1 MSTGCVVVLGEIGP
15 FSATLAQDGV
25 VECDQAGENPLKY
38 FVMTGN
44 GTRAMDRADSEIHSF
59 SH

>member
-1 MSTGCVVVLGEIGP
+1 VVLGEIGP